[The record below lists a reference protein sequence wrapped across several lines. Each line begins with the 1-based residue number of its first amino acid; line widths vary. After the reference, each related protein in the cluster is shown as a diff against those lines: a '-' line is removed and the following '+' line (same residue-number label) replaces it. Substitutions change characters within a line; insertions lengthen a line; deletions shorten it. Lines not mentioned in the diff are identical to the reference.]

1 MLEMSEITPLHRT
14 VRDGSKLKRVGGV
27 WGELLAEFLDTFVVI
42 CFDGG
47 AVALAVAARPGT
59 GC

>member
-1 MLEMSEITPLHRT
+1 MSEITPLHRT

-47 AVALAVAARPGT
+47 VVALAVTAFPGT